1 MAENTPNKQPNKQPQ
16 VQSIELAVY
25 QPVSPA
31 TKLDKKGWINY
42 GDDNMYP
49 KYLQELKNSAPVHGV
64 LIRSIVA
71 MISGKGFASD
81 DPSVQAVIDSSNLND
96 QIDSIADD
104 IKTFGGVYLEVI
116 NRLDRT
122 GVAKINNLGFA
133 SCRLAADEEGE
144 VVGVYYSKNWKD
156 LKKNPVK
163 LIHPY
168 DGVGMEGGK
177 GVVYLHVP
185 KQDDEYYP
193 SPDYTSCINYVELER
208 EIGIYHV
215 NNIMNSLMPSFIVNL
230 YNGSDVDPDQQT
242 EIKKQW
248 ERNLTGAKNAGK
260 FLMSFNETDRK
271 GVEITTFPI
280 SDADKQ
286 YQFLSSQALSLV
298 MIGHR
303 VTTPLLFGVRDVG
316 GGFGSNK
323 EEMTEGL
330 RIFLNHVIEPYQR
343 ILIKGIE
350 DILNAK
356 GKITIVPNTPI
367 SLEEEVKEQ
376 IAIDGGGA
384 DVASQALNG
393 AQITSL
399 VDIIMQAAGNAIP
412 IESAKAIVAA
422 GFPMLTPAQIDNI
435 FKDIVP
441 GTLPQAAVLRKQIEL
456 SVAEKKKCSHNISDE
471 DGKAWLAYLAD
482 KAEEVDEDEWDLVSI
497 EEAGTREDELAQME
511 KYANLELSVGQ
522 YANGDDKSKWG
533 DAGLFKLRF
542 AYSQNISED
551 TREFCREMV
560 NLSNQGKVF
569 RYEDIE
575 QMSSDGVN
583 GQFAPEGQS
592 TYDLFEFKGG
602 AFCHH
607 KWVRLI
613 YFRKR
618 EKGRFL
624 PNDGL
629 KNDKRVGNVPYVP
642 KKGKESV
649 APINT
654 PTRGSLK
661 YS

>member
-71 MISGKGFASD
+71 MISGKGFASN

-104 IKTFGGVYLEVI
+104 LKTFGGVYLEVI

-144 VVGVYYSKNWKD
+144 VIGVYYSKNWKD

-230 YNGSDVDPDQQT
+230 YNGETDPDQQV
-242 EIKKQW
+242 EIKNQW

-303 VTTPLLFGVRDVG
+303 VTTPLLFGVRDAG

-367 SLEEEVKEQ
+367 SLDEPQPQPNV
-376 IAIDGGGA
+376 
-384 DVASQALNG
+384 
-393 AQITSL
+393 T
-399 VDIIMQAAGNAIP
+399 
-412 IESAKAIVAA
+412 
-422 GFPMLTPAQIDNI
+422 ML
-435 FKDIVP
+435 
-441 GTLPQAAVLRKQIEL
+441 
-456 SVAEKKKCSHNISDE
+456 AEKKKCSHNISDE

-522 YANGDDKSKWG
+522 YANGDEKSKWG

-542 AYSQNISED
+542 AYSQNLSQD

-649 APINT
+649 APIDT

>member
-71 MISGKGFASD
+71 MISGKGFASN

-104 IKTFGGVYLEVI
+104 LKTFGGVYLEVI

-144 VVGVYYSKNWKD
+144 VIGVYYSKNWKD

-230 YNGSDVDPDQQT
+230 YNGETDPDQQV
-242 EIKKQW
+242 EIKNQW

-303 VTTPLLFGVRDVG
+303 VTTPLLFGVRDAG

-367 SLEEEVKEQ
+367 SLDEPQPQPNV
-376 IAIDGGGA
+376 
-384 DVASQALNG
+384 
-393 AQITSL
+393 T
-399 VDIIMQAAGNAIP
+399 
-412 IESAKAIVAA
+412 
-422 GFPMLTPAQIDNI
+422 ML
-435 FKDIVP
+435 
-441 GTLPQAAVLRKQIEL
+441 
-456 SVAEKKKCSHNISDE
+456 AEKKKCSHNISDE

-522 YANGDDKSKWG
+522 YANGDEKSKWG

-542 AYSQNISED
+542 AYSQNLSQD

-575 QMSSDGVN
+575 SMSDAGVN

-592 TYDLFEFKGG
+592 TYDIFEWKGG

-649 APINT
+649 APIDT

>member
-1 MAENTPNKQPNKQPQ
+1 MAENTPNKQPNKQSQ

-81 DPSVQAVIDSSNLND
+81 DPAVQSVIDSSNLND

-133 SCRLAADEEGE
+133 SCRLAADEDGE

-230 YNGSDVDPDQQT
+230 YNGETDPDQQV
-242 EIKKQW
+242 EIKNQW
-248 ERNLTGAKNAGK
+248 QRNLTGAKNAGK

-367 SLEEEVKEQ
+367 SLDEPQ
-376 IAIDGGGA
+376 PQPN
-384 DVASQALNG
+384 VA
-393 AQITSL
+393 
-399 VDIIMQAAGNAIP
+399 
-412 IESAKAIVAA
+412 
-422 GFPMLTPAQIDNI
+422 ML
-435 FKDIVP
+435 
-441 GTLPQAAVLRKQIEL
+441 
-456 SVAEKKKCSHNISDE
+456 AEKKKCSHNISDE

-542 AYSQNISED
+542 AYSQNISQD

-575 QMSSDGVN
+575 SMSDAGVN

-592 TYDLFEFKGG
+592 TYDIFDWKGG

-649 APINT
+649 APIDT

>member
-1 MAENTPNKQPNKQPQ
+1 
-16 VQSIELAVY
+16 
-25 QPVSPA
+25 
-31 TKLDKKGWINY
+31 
-42 GDDNMYP
+42 
-49 KYLQELKNSAPVHGV
+49 
-64 LIRSIVA
+64 
-71 MISGKGFASD
+71 MIAGKGFTSE

-133 SCRLAADEEGE
+133 SCRLAADEDGE

-230 YNGSDVDPDQQT
+230 YNGETDPDQQVESKRT
-242 EIKKQW
+242 W

-260 FLMSFNETDRK
+260 FLMAFNEADRK
-271 GVEITTFPI
+271 GVEVIPFPI

-367 SLEEEVKEQ
+367 SLDEPQ
-376 IAIDGGGA
+376 PQPN
-384 DVASQALNG
+384 VA
-393 AQITSL
+393 
-399 VDIIMQAAGNAIP
+399 
-412 IESAKAIVAA
+412 
-422 GFPMLTPAQIDNI
+422 ML
-435 FKDIVP
+435 
-441 GTLPQAAVLRKQIEL
+441 
-456 SVAEKKKCSHNISDE
+456 AEKKKCSHNISDE

-482 KAEEVDEDEWDLVSI
+482 KAEEVDEDEWELVSI

-522 YANGDDKSKWG
+522 YANGDEKSKWG

-542 AYSQNISED
+542 AYSQNLSQD

-649 APINT
+649 APIDT
-654 PTRGSLK
+654 PKRGSLK

>member
-1 MAENTPNKQPNKQPQ
+1 MAENTPNKQPNKQSQ

-71 MISGKGFASD
+71 MIAGKGFMSE

-133 SCRLAADEEGE
+133 SCRLAADEDGE

-230 YNGSDVDPDQQT
+230 YNGSDVDPDQQV

-367 SLEEEVKEQ
+367 SLDEPQPQPNV
-376 IAIDGGGA
+376 
-384 DVASQALNG
+384 
-393 AQITSL
+393 T
-399 VDIIMQAAGNAIP
+399 
-412 IESAKAIVAA
+412 
-422 GFPMLTPAQIDNI
+422 ML
-435 FKDIVP
+435 
-441 GTLPQAAVLRKQIEL
+441 
-456 SVAEKKKCSHNISDE
+456 AEKKKCSHNISDE

-482 KAEEVDEDEWDLVSI
+482 KAEEVDENEWELVSI

-542 AYSQNISED
+542 AYSQNLTEN

-575 QMSSDGVN
+575 SMSDAGVN

-592 TYDLFEFKGG
+592 TYDIFEWKGG

-649 APINT
+649 APIDT

>member
-71 MISGKGFASD
+71 MIAGKGFASD

-144 VVGVYYSKNWKD
+144 VIGVYYSKNWKD

-230 YNGSDVDPDQQT
+230 YNGSDVDPDQQV

-303 VTTPLLFGVRDVG
+303 VTTPLLFGVRDAG

-367 SLEEEVKEQ
+367 SLDEPQ
-376 IAIDGGGA
+376 PQPN
-384 DVASQALNG
+384 VA
-393 AQITSL
+393 
-399 VDIIMQAAGNAIP
+399 
-412 IESAKAIVAA
+412 
-422 GFPMLTPAQIDNI
+422 ML
-435 FKDIVP
+435 
-441 GTLPQAAVLRKQIEL
+441 
-456 SVAEKKKCSHNISDE
+456 AEKKKCSHNISDE
-471 DGKAWLAYLAD
+471 DGKAWLAYLTD
-482 KAEEVDEDEWDLVSI
+482 KAEEVDEDEWELVSI

-522 YANGDDKSKWG
+522 YANGDEKSKWG

-542 AYSQNISED
+542 AYSQNLSED

-575 QMSSDGVN
+575 SMSDAGVN

-592 TYDLFEFKGG
+592 TYDIFEWKGG

-649 APINT
+649 APIDT
-654 PTRGSLK
+654 PTKGSLK